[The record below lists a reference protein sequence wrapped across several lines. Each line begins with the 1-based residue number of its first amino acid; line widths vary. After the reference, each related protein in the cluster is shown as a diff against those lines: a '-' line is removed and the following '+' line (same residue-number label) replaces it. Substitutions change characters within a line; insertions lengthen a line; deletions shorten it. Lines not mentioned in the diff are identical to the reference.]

1 MLPLDNSISKAYTSD
16 ELHVL
21 NEKTKNFRCDM
32 YSDVGYYSKYL
43 FLPLAL
49 LNPDKGIISYT
60 VRQYSVSATEA
71 NETYLQTLTCS
82 TRLKNEN
89 QILLSYTYIK
99 RGNSFIYKYLED
111 KGYTFLDRIS
121 LYLQTKA
128 AHKIK
133 VYRKENHIAVVTN
146 ETSEELDTRIF
157 SAFPLL
163 FKDDFTWN
171 DETIQ
176 YFKNVLND
184 TNDSIKIY
192 KEILKHSKLLESIK
206 KEMLKSMLDFTV
218 TSKKRAYQKQLN
230 SLISS
235 IAGYET
241 ELANCYSKQ
250 RELQAKITFFNV
262 KQDIAEI
269 ADYILNNP
277 YIVDYYTRDE
287 KYFIVAIEAPL
298 EYVDVPALK
307 KMLANPTSYLYPHYQ
322 SNIPA
327 SVQNHE
333 QDFILML
340 KDLFITGKYKVY
352 TRAEIVFDFEN
363 KKAYPLRYSSNYST
377 SRLSSQR
384 PEHWKL
390 SRRYKDNPNRCIT
403 PHMHIEYYD
412 CWSGNKTNIIKT
424 LNNNDIIG
432 ALDIAISTTKD
443 INVNDGTVFS
453 RFINNGLYNPYE
465 FTRNGDIGEIRDLQ
479 DMMPGNQFKTIYDPA
494 KKCFRTFDDIFQ
506 NDYIKGRL
514 IQTDLEEDFSDF
526 II

>member
-1 MLPLDNSISKAYTSD
+1 MLPLDNLITKEYTSD
-16 ELHVL
+16 ELNVIK
-21 NEKTKNFRCDM
+21 EKTKNFRCDM
-32 YSDVGYYSKYL
+32 YSDLGYYSVYTL
-43 FLPLAL
+43 LPLAL
-49 LNPDKGIISYT
+49 LNPDKGIISY
-60 VRQYSVSATEA
+60 VARQYSISAVEA
-71 NETYLQTLTCS
+71 NETYLRNLTCS
-82 TRLKNEN
+82 TRTRNEN

-99 RGNSFIYKYLED
+99 RGNSFIYKYLEEQ
-111 KGYTFLDRIS
+111 GYTFLDRIS
-121 LYLQTKA
+121 LYLQIKA
-128 AHKIK
+128 THKIK
-133 VYRKENHIAVVTN
+133 VYRKDKHIAIVTN
-146 ETSEELDTRIF
+146 EVSEDLNKRIF

-163 FKDDFTWN
+163 YKDDFNW
-171 DETIQ
+171 DEETIQ
-176 YFKNVLND
+176 YFKNVLDND
-184 TNDSIKIY
+184 DESLKIY
-192 KEILKHSKLLESIK
+192 KAILKRSKLLENIK
-206 KEMLKSMLDFTV
+206 KDVLKSMLDFTV
-218 TSKKRAYQKQLN
+218 TSQKRAYQKQLDAIN
-230 SLISS
+230 SS

-241 ELANCYSKQ
+241 ELASCYNRQ

-277 YIVDYYTRDE
+277 YIVDYYARDE
-287 KYFIVAIEAPL
+287 KYFIVAIETPL
-298 EYVDVPALK
+298 EYVDVSALK

-322 SNIPA
+322 SSIPA

-363 KKAYPLRYSSNYST
+363 KKADPLRYSGTYST
-377 SRLSSQR
+377 SRLSSRR
-384 PEHWKL
+384 PENWKL
-390 SRRYKDNPNRCIT
+390 SKRYKDNPDRCIT

-412 CWSGNKTNIIKT
+412 CWSGNKTNITKT
-424 LNNNDIIG
+424 LNNNDIVG

-465 FTRNGDIGEIRDLQ
+465 FTRNGDIGEVKDFQ

-514 IQTDLEEDFSDF
+514 VQTDIEEDFSDF